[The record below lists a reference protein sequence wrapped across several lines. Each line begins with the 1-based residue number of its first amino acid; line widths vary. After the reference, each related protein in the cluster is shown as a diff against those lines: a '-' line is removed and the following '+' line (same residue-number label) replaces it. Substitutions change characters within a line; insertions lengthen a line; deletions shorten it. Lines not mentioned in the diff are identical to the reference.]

1 MTHPEEVAMLDA
13 SLNIFPQ
20 SPRHIHLMGVCGT
33 GMAAMAGMLK
43 NQGYHVSG
51 SDSHVYPPMSD
62 FLARSGIP
70 ILEGYR
76 GENLDPRPDLVV
88 VGNVITR
95 KNPEAI
101 ALAELRIPYLSFP
114 QLLSH
119 QFLVAKK
126 TLVVAGTHGK
136 TTTSSMLAT
145 MLYGAGY
152 EPGFMI
158 GGIVQAFGRNF
169 RVGDGPYFVV
179 EGDEYDTAFF
189 DKGPKFLHYRPHIA
203 IITSIEFDHADI
215 YADLA
220 AVKTSF
226 RKLLAIMPADGC
238 LVAHLDDPAVQE
250 LVAEAPCPV
259 VGYGQISDNDW
270 CLADVSCS
278 RSGSSFVALH
288 HGKPFGSFTTVMPG
302 RHNCLNSL
310 AVIAVLERLGLAPDV
325 IARELQLFK
334 GVRRRQEVRGV
345 VGGVT
350 VIDDF
355 AHHPTAV
362 RETLAALRTAY
373 EGQRLLAVF
382 EPRTNSSRRRVFQQ
396 DYLSVFDAADVV
408 MVKEPD
414 VLTAVPEEQRFSA
427 KELVAGLQERGVDG
441 YYFPNTDLILDYLS
455 DIIRPD
461 DVVAILSNGG
471 FDNIHVRLL
480 SRLDQLFPANK

>member
-13 SLNIFPQ
+13 SLNIFPD

-43 NQGYHVSG
+43 NQGYNVSG

-62 FLARSGIP
+62 FLARTGIP

-76 GENLDPRPDLVV
+76 AENLDPRPDLVV

-101 ALAELRIPYLSFP
+101 ALAKLRIPYLSFP
-114 QLLSH
+114 QLLSYK
-119 QFLVAKK
+119 FLAAKK
-126 TLVVAGTHGK
+126 SLVVAGTHGK

-145 MLYGAGY
+145 MLYGAGF

-189 DKGPKFLHYRPHIA
+189 DKGPKFLHYRPWIA

-220 AVKTSF
+220 AVKNSF
-226 RKLLAIMPADGC
+226 RRLIAMMPADGC
-238 LVAHLDDPAVQE
+238 LVAHLDDPVVRE

-259 VGYGQISDNDW
+259 VGYGQLSANDW
-270 CLADVSCS
+270 CLAQVSCS

-302 RHNCLNSL
+302 RHNCLNGL

-325 IARELQLFK
+325 ISRELQLFK

-362 RETLAALRTAY
+362 RETLAALRAAY
-373 EGQRLLAVF
+373 EGQRLLAIF

-396 DYLSVFDAADVV
+396 DYLGVFDAADVV
-408 MVKEPD
+408 VVKEPD
-414 VLTAVPEEQRFSA
+414 ILATVPEEQRFSA

-455 DIIRPD
+455 DIIHPD

-471 FDNIHVRLL
+471 FDNIHMRLL
-480 SRLDQLFPANK
+480 HRLAQLFPPNK

>member
-1 MTHPEEVAMLDA
+1 MIRRCRSLLPKLPALWSATVRYLIMT
-13 SLNIFPQ
+13 
-20 SPRHIHLMGVCGT
+20 GVWR
-33 GMAAMAGMLK
+33 
-43 NQGYHVSG
+43 
-51 SDSHVYPPMSD
+51 MS
-62 FLARSGIP
+62 
-70 ILEGYR
+70 
-76 GENLDPRPDLVV
+76 VV
-88 VGNVITR
+88 PGV
-95 KNPEAI
+95 EA
-101 ALAELRIPYLSFP
+101 
-114 QLLSH
+114 LLW
-119 QFLVAKK
+119 
-126 TLVVAGTHGK
+126 
-136 TTTSSMLAT
+136 
-145 MLYGAGY
+145 
-152 EPGFMI
+152 
-158 GGIVQAFGRNF
+158 
-169 RVGDGPYFVV
+169 
-179 EGDEYDTAFF
+179 
-189 DKGPKFLHYRPHIA
+189 
-203 IITSIEFDHADI
+203 
-215 YADLA
+215 
-220 AVKTSF
+220 
-226 RKLLAIMPADGC
+226 
-238 LVAHLDDPAVQE
+238 
-250 LVAEAPCPV
+250 PC
-259 VGYGQISDNDW
+259 
-270 CLADVSCS
+270 
-278 RSGSSFVALH
+278 H

-302 RHNCLNSL
+302 RHNCLNGL

-414 VLTAVPEEQRFSA
+414 VLTTVPEEQRFSA